1 MTARRFLRLTHGWIG
16 AILALFVVLVAGTG
30 ASLAFMSE
38 MFLAQYGDV
47 LRAEAPAEGQ
57 APVSIDAMFASAQE
71 LRGDRFE
78 PVGVLMPHTRVP
90 KASAAMVFGMEEGG
104 DPYYP

>member
-57 APVSIDAMFASAQE
+57 APVSIDADVCLGAGIARRQV
-71 LRGDRFE
+71 RARW
-78 PVGVLMPHTRVP
+78 
-90 KASAAMVFGMEEGG
+90 AC
-104 DPYYP
+104 